1 VLNLLLKTN
10 AMNNTISFKG
20 FIGSINFDLKNNL
33 VYGKIEG
40 IDDLIMFEGSS
51 VSELKKMF
59 KEAVDDYIEICKQT
73 NKPCMKSFKGSF
85 NVRVKPEIHQRAS
98 MIAIA
103 KGISLNQLVQ
113 KAIER
118 EIEAA

>member
-1 VLNLLLKTN
+1 
-10 AMNNTISFKG
+10 MNNTLHYKG
-20 FIGSINFDLKNNL
+20 FFASVVFSDEDNILF
-33 VYGKIEG
+33 GKLEG

-103 KGISLNQLVQ
+103 KGISLNQFVQ

>member
-1 VLNLLLKTN
+1 
-10 AMNNTISFKG
+10 MF
-20 FIGSINFDLKNNL
+20 
-33 VYGKIEG
+33 GKIEG

-73 NKPCMKSFKGSF
+73 NKPCLKSFKGSF

>member
-1 VLNLLLKTN
+1 MKNTLNY
-10 AMNNTISFKG
+10 KG
-20 FIGSINFDLKNNL
+20 FLGSVSFSEEDNVL
-33 VYGKIEG
+33 YGKIECT
-40 IDDLIMFEGSS
+40 DDLILYEGNS
-51 VSELKKMF
+51 VTDIKNAF

-73 NKPCMKSFKGSF
+73 NKPCKKSFKGSF
-85 NVRVKPEIHQRAS
+85 NVRLKPDIHKRAA
-98 MIAIA
+98 MLATI

>member
-1 VLNLLLKTN
+1 
-10 AMNNTISFKG
+10 MNNTLKYKG
-20 FIGSINFDLKNNL
+20 FFASVVFSDEDNILF
-33 VYGKIEG
+33 GKLEG

-73 NKPCMKSFKGSF
+73 NKPCLKSFKGSF